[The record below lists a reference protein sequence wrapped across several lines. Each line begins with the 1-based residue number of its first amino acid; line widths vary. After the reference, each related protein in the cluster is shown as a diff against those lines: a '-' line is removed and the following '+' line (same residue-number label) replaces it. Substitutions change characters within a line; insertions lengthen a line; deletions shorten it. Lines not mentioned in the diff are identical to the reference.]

1 MQYGKITAIAKY
13 VPEKQVSNHQLAEIM
28 DTNDEWINSR
38 TGISNRHLAVTENTS
53 DLCIQVARQ
62 LLAQSQTT
70 PAELDFILVAT
81 MTPDF
86 QTPSVACQVQG
97 AIEADN
103 AFAFDLNAACSGFV
117 YAMAMAEKLIRS
129 GSRKG
134 LVIGGEVLSKILDW
148 QDRGTA
154 VLFGDG
160 AGGVLLEADDT
171 AHILAEKLAAD
182 GKRGLS
188 LKSGGASGGNPYGL
202 AAAANEPLQMNGRDI
217 FDFAVRDVPKNI
229 QAVLNLAELETSM
242 VDYYLLHQANQRI
255 VEKIARKLKEPLTKF
270 PMSMATYGNTS
281 AASIP
286 LLLHDEVTAG
296 NITLGSNQTLVLTGF
311 GGGLTW
317 GSLVLKV

>member
-97 AIEADN
+97 AITADN

-129 GSRKG
+129 GSSKG

-286 LLLHDEVTAG
+286 ILLHDEVAAG

>member
-13 VPEKQVSNHQLAEIM
+13 VPEKQVSNHQLSEIM

-53 DLCIQVARQ
+53 DLCTQVARQ

-97 AIEADN
+97 AIAADN

-202 AAAANEPLQMNGRDI
+202 AAAANESLQMNGRDI

-286 LLLHDEVTAG
+286 LLLHDEVAAG

>member
-53 DLCIQVARQ
+53 DLCTQVARQ

-97 AIEADN
+97 AIAADN

-117 YAMAMAEKLIRS
+117 YALAMAEKLIRS

-202 AAAANEPLQMNGRDI
+202 AAVANEPLQMNGRDI

-281 AASIP
+281 AASIA
-286 LLLHDEVTAG
+286 LLLHDEVAAG